1 MTFPKNR
8 LGKEN
13 LRLRSADRGKLRL
26 SLRISAVLTLIFTLC
41 VLTFSLFA
49 WMATSADARR
59 KESAAFN
66 QSKIWV
72 QKVFAEPIWSYD
84 EDLLE
89 DLARVMVASP
99 DEFVRDLYVKDRDG
113 ITIVEVSDGSPVTT
127 DDIVEEFPILHQGE
141 TVGSVTMRARPQ
153 GIWEIFEGL
162 QMLIWTA
169 AALVSVT
176 IAIVSF
182 LVLERLLSRPLAELI
197 ENLDQVEKANYKIRL
212 KQVYSA
218 ELETLAKAFQRAI
231 GGIEQRDRE
240 LSRHTSN
247 LADLVEARTQER
259 DKERMNALHAA
270 KLASIGEISAGLAHE
285 INNPLTVIQG
295 TVSLLEHQIETSSL
309 KNNPDSGAMNGHLEK
324 ISAMVQRI
332 TRIVKSLKYFAR
344 EGANDPSLEFSANS
358 MLKEVQSLMTMQMN
372 QSRVSF
378 YVELPA
384 EEIRLSGQEVQL
396 SQVVVILLQNA
407 LDAVRGRIE
416 ATITLRLRGT
426 QEHCLIQVEDNG
438 EGLTDIDENK
448 IFQPFFTT
456 KAVGEGTGLGLSIA
470 HGIVKQH
477 EGIVR
482 VASRGSPT
490 LFEIS
495 IPRLKE
501 RVPTL

>member
-1 MTFPKNR
+1 M
-8 LGKEN
+8 
-13 LRLRSADRGKLRL
+13 RL

-59 KESAAFN
+59 KEKAAFR
-66 QSKIWV
+66 QSKIWA
-72 QKVFAEPIWSYD
+72 QKVFAEPVWSYD
-84 EDLLE
+84 EDLLV
-89 DLARVMVASP
+89 DLTRVMVASP
-99 DEFVRDLYVKDRDG
+99 DGFVRDLHVKDRDG
-113 ITIVEVSDGSPVTT
+113 VTIVEASDGSAALE
-127 DDIVEEFPILHQGE
+127 DDLVEEFSILHDGE
-141 TVGSVTMRARPQ
+141 TVGSVAMRARPQ
-153 GIWEIFEGL
+153 GIWDIFAGL
-162 QMLIWTA
+162 QILIWTA
-169 AALVSVT
+169 AGLVSFT
-176 IAIVSF
+176 IAVVSY

-240 LSRHTSN
+240 LLRHTSN

-270 KLASIGEISAGLAHE
+270 KLASIGEVSAGLAHE

-295 TVSLLEHQIETSSL
+295 TVSLLEHQIESSSL
-309 KNNPDSGAMNGHLEK
+309 NDSPDSLAMNSHLDK
-324 ISAMVQRI
+324 ISSMVQRI
-332 TRIVKSLKYFAR
+332 TKIVKSLKYFAR

-358 MLKEVQSLMTMQMN
+358 MLKEVQSLMSMQMN
-372 QSRVSF
+372 QSGVAF
-378 YVELPA
+378 YVELPSA
-384 EEIRLSGQEVQL
+384 DIRLSGQEVQL

-407 LDAVRGRIE
+407 LDAVRGTSGS
-416 ATITLRLRGT
+416 AITLRLRST
-426 QEHCLIQVEDNG
+426 SEHCLIQVEDNG
-438 EGLTDIDENK
+438 EGLTEEDENK
-448 IFQPFFTT
+448 IFLPFFTT

-477 EGIVR
+477 DGAVR
-482 VASRGSPT
+482 VTSRRSPT
-490 LFEIS
+490 VFEIS

-501 RVPTL
+501 HLPNVEN

>member
-1 MTFPKNR
+1 LRPEEK
-8 LGKEN
+8 GKM
-13 LRLRSADRGKLRL
+13 RL

-49 WMATSADARR
+49 WMATSADARQ
-59 KESAAFN
+59 KEKAAFR
-66 QSKIWV
+66 QSKVWV

-84 EDLLE
+84 EDLLA

-99 DEFVRDLYVKDRDG
+99 DEFVRDLDVKDRDG
-113 ITIVEVSDGSPVTT
+113 VTIVEASDGSTVLE
-127 DDIVEEFPILHQGE
+127 DDLFEEFRILHDGE
-141 TVGSVTMRARPQ
+141 TVGSVAMRARPQ
-153 GIWEIFEGL
+153 GIWDIFEGL

-169 AALVSVT
+169 AGLVSFT
-176 IAIVSF
+176 IAVVSY

-197 ENLDQVEKANYKIRL
+197 ENLDHVEKANYKIRL

-218 ELETLAKAFQRAI
+218 ELETLAKSFQRAI

-240 LSRHTSN
+240 LLRHTSN

-259 DKERMNALHAA
+259 DQERMNALHAA
-270 KLASIGEISAGLAHE
+270 KLASIGEVSAGLAHE

-295 TVSLLEHQIETSSL
+295 TVSLLEHQIESSSL
-309 KNNPDSGAMNGHLEK
+309 QANPDSAAMMCHLDK

-358 MLKEVQSLMTMQMN
+358 MLKEVQSLMLMQMN
-372 QSRVSF
+372 QSGVSF

-384 EEIRLSGQEVQL
+384 EEIRLTGQEVQL
-396 SQVVVILLQNA
+396 SQVVVICLQNA
-407 LDAVRGRIE
+407 IDAVKEKGDSVI
-416 ATITLRLRGT
+416 ILRLRGSA
-426 QEHCLIQVEDNG
+426 EHCLIEVEDNG
-438 EGLTDIDENK
+438 EGLTEDDENK

-477 EGIVR
+477 QGAVR
-482 VASRGSPT
+482 VVSRRRPT

-495 IPRLKE
+495 IPRQRPQITAVE
-501 RVPTL
+501 S